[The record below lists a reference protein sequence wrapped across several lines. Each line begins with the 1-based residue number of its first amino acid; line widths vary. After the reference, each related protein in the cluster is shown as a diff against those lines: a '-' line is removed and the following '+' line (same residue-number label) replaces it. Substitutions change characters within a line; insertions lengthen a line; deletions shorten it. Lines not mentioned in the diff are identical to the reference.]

1 MGGWRWRHHSA
12 RQWGTLAG
20 GHKSYAVHAARYLHA
35 VCFRG
40 LGRWRPGNHPAFHP
54 RRVGSVPLMTTAACR
69 SRCDVGRERWQV
81 TARSKSK
88 RQSLSDAAR
97 QAGAESA
104 TRAAARVA
112 AAALPAM
119 SPLPHVGGL
128 FGLEH
133 HTRWGALV
141 KRGLYRGVLVIATA
155 VLVYA
160 IVWLQS
166 KVGQSFAT
174 YNVAQR
180 AIQWAELIWLA
191 PVPLGVVLWIGWFV
205 FAEPKQPRM
214 VSVPQVPIGAAPRA
228 RRPLRLVLRYV
239 TRGDNVA
246 VLRQSLASART
257 AFASYSGVAG
267 EYVLEVVTE
276 RHLSL
281 EPDVRVVVV
290 PPEYVTPAKSRYKAR
305 ALSFLQSQA
314 DTRPEDWLVY
324 LDEESG
330 ISAYLIAGIY
340 EFVARHLAHNTSV
353 PRLIGQGG
361 ILYQGGHWF
370 FRGADALRTSDDFGR
385 FRIQYALG
393 MPLFGI
399 HGSYIVTPALA
410 DGEISFDVGYDN
422 SITEDAAW
430 ALRAWSKGWRFGWVR
445 GCVHEQPPQHALDF
459 IRQRARW
466 LSGIRLV
473 LRDPVVPLR
482 FRACL
487 GIFTALWQ
495 LSFLPFLVSALSL
508 IYHVRPFAWIRIPAG
523 FARAGLCLAHLLVDH
538 LHTT

>member
-1 MGGWRWRHHSA
+1 
-12 RQWGTLAG
+12 
-20 GHKSYAVHAARYLHA
+20 
-35 VCFRG
+35 
-40 LGRWRPGNHPAFHP
+40 
-54 RRVGSVPLMTTAACR
+54 
-69 SRCDVGRERWQV
+69 
-81 TARSKSK
+81 
-88 RQSLSDAAR
+88 
-97 QAGAESA
+97 
-104 TRAAARVA
+104 
-112 AAALPAM
+112 M

-133 HTRWGALV
+133 HTRWHALV

-281 EPDVRVVVV
+281 EPDVRVIVV
-290 PPEYVTPAKSRYKAR
+290 PPEYVTPAKSRFKAR
-305 ALSFLQSQA
+305 ALSFLQLQA

-340 EFVARHLAHNTSV
+340 EFVARNCAHSTSV

-370 FRGADALRTSDDFGR
+370 FRGADALRTADDFGR

-393 MPLFGI
+393 KPLFGI

-473 LRDPVVPLR
+473 LRDPEVPLR

-495 LSFLPFLVSALSL
+495 LSFLPFVVAALAL
-508 IYHVRPFAWIRIPAG
+508 IYHVLPFAWMRIPADFAWAVFVLAYVLGADVQAKYSQLNRDGTFQRRSRARRAAGRLFAWAMAINYIWFALLEAAAIVYSLIPRQG
-523 FARAGLCLAHLLVDH
+523 FFVIKKPSLATHDEDEESTLPLASEDASVSTVEETR
-538 LHTT
+538 LPAVPEAQVSVPATSERS